1 MRRAAA
7 MILVLG
13 LVAGCAIDDR
23 RAGLAAWLA
32 PICVFNCV
40 VSVTYAPGVERLATE
55 IQNDATPHR

>member
-1 MRRAAA
+1 